1 MHFIPWSSFPVTSLT
16 LSSPFLSLLHLPSPF
31 SHLALTHSF
40 QLTTASLARVI
51 RNHLTKNLLGT
62 SSCLI

>member
-1 MHFIPWSSFPVTSLT
+1 MHFVLWSFFPVASLT
-16 LSSPFLSLLHLPSPF
+16 LSSPFLSFLHLPSSF

-51 RNHLTKNLLGT
+51 RNHLAENLLGA